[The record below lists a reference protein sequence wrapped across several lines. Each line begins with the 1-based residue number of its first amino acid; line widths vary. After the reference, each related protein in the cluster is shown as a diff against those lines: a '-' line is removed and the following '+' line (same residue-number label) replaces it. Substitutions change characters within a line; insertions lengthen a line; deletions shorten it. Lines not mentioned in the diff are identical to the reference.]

1 MTDSLELKIDGM
13 HCGACVRRVTLA
25 LGKVAGL
32 TGATVESVEVGRA
45 VVKGVTTAEER
56 KELERAVEGIGF
68 TVVR

>member
-25 LGKVAGL
+25 LGKVEGI
-32 TGATVESVEVGRA
+32 TVESVEVGRA
-45 VVKGVTTAEER
+45 VVIGVETPEER